1 MNHSPKT
8 TIHVTSI
15 PSHLDRADLK
25 KTFAQYPGFT
35 RISFHADYC
44 FACFEDVDSSTKA
57 IDRIHQ
63 TTDMLAAYA
72 KHGVASNTTPTIAV
86 QPNPILYVSVF
97 PYFTEAELVKIFK
110 SYEGFDST
118 RFFPTHALVRFNSVE
133 NARIALEDLNSTTN
147 LFANYSTKGAK
158 NGFSRGP
165 SSGALSAMGRSEEV
179 PDRQGAGM
187 SNTVASAA
195 LGGSGANIN
204 GVNSSVPRHTIHV
217 TNIKLSK
224 LGLKDFFSTM
234 TGFRKIAFYQD
245 YCFVIFD
252 DVKAAAQA
260 IEDILF
266 KTKMKANFA
275 KAEFTPHPPPSVG
288 QANSIIRIS
297 DFPPNTTDND
307 LYEFFESY
315 ECFQDIQYYH
325 ASCLVYFDD
334 VASARKSLEDIN
346 ATTNFTAI
354 YSKKGM
360 SSAAAVAPTGTSK
373 PQSQIP
379 SGSVPPS
386 SPPFVESDPI
396 IHSKSQKP
404 PPPRRLSITSGDTI
418 SPETSHVEV
427 EDADEDETPLSPE
440 DAQSEPTHPQS
451 PNTVTAIQQLSPD
464 SAETL
469 VAQLTTS
476 APPQGTG
483 TPKFLPTSPNLGNQP
498 TQGPVLVR
506 SSQLDPNAPAFA
518 QSSQAVGG
526 GAIPREGEEAQKP
539 IGFNSSLGNY
549 IAGPPSMFMPVQ
561 LEGRGS
567 SSTLNE
573 ENSQSFEDQGRQSQQ
588 GPMDG
593 FHPYMIHGG
602 YGQRQQQSPFT
613 PQQLQM
619 QPVFHQ
625 PSFQSQPGNPFPQSI
640 PQQGQQQQ
648 QQQQQQQHGD
658 AQRQQ
663 QRGQNNGPFL
673 DESGMRPINEG
684 MDMYGTDNYL
694 ALTST
699 SHVAQYSTIQTA
711 TMSSLKQLP
720 PFQGTERMTGEMME
734 PHVHGAK
741 LLLESLFLRL
751 QTLERENE
759 QLRGGQ
765 PKGRFVDGWYE
776 PHQGQPHNI
785 QQQHQQQTEQRHNAQ
800 QQQHQQLQLQQ
811 QQEQQQ
817 QQLARQYQQVQF
829 GVQQRMPQQRGGLG
843 MGISPAPSQDTSP
856 LSPRASVV
864 SPPPASQQSLQNSQR
879 NIQMEFEQLMAE
891 NERLKH
897 ENMTLREELS
907 RKNTDLDR
915 MEALHRT
922 VAAVTAGA
930 GSTSPLIQP
939 SNSHLMS
946 AGTLGKPDWG
956 NTHGT
961 SGGLSS
967 PPPSSVLSNG
977 PSISVGTVNGA
988 TTVPTTNGVSH
999 ARSGT
1004 ANGVAPPV
1012 SSGAQM
1018 SVVASAAPGNPHTLF
1033 LQHMQHPLHSHHQQH
1048 GIQQHPLIGH
1058 KFSNPVSPNP
1068 AVAASGPGTVNK
1080 PFPRLPTFSK
1090 W

>member
-25 KTFAQYPGFT
+25 KTFAQYSGFT

-97 PYFTEAELVKIFK
+97 PYFTESELVKIFK

-133 NARIALEDLNSTTN
+133 NARVALEDLNFTTN

-158 NGFSRGP
+158 NGFSRP
-165 SSGALSAMGRSEEV
+165 SSAALSSMGRSEETS
-179 PDRQGAGM
+179 DRQGA
-187 SNTVASAA
+187 VASNPGASGA
-195 LGGSGANIN
+195 LGGSGSGGNSN
-204 GVNSSVPRHTIHV
+204 GVNLSVPKHTIHV

-224 LGLKDFFSTM
+224 LGLKNLFSTM
-234 TGFRKIAFYQD
+234 VGFRKVAFYQD

-315 ECFQDIQYYH
+315 DCFQDIQYYH

-334 VASARKSLEDIN
+334 VASARNSLEDIN

-354 YSKKGM
+354 YSKKGL
-360 SSAAAVAPTGTSK
+360 SSAATTVPPGSANSSK
-373 PQSQIP
+373 TQNQKPMESAQ
-379 SGSVPPS
+379 PPS
-386 SPPFVESDPI
+386 SPPFVESEPV
-396 IHSKSQKP
+396 IHSKSEKLS
-404 PPPRRLSITSGDTI
+404 PPRRLSITSEDTQSGQY
-418 SPETSHVEV
+418 SPIEQQHDVE
-427 EDADEDETPLSPE
+427 APTSPE
-440 DAQSEPTHPQS
+440 DVPRAPTQAQSPT
-451 PNTVTAIQQLSPD
+451 TAAATQQLSPD

-476 APPQGTG
+476 APQQSTG
-483 TPKFLPTSPNLGNQP
+483 APKFAPISPTLGNQ
-498 TQGPVLVR
+498 TSQGLAPAR
-506 SSQLDPNAPAFA
+506 NSQLDPNAPAFA
-518 QSSQAVGG
+518 QSNQAIGG
-526 GAIPREGEEAQKP
+526 TAPREGEGQKA

-549 IAGPPSMFMPVQ
+549 LAGPPSMFMPAQ

-567 SSTLNE
+567 SSTLNDD
-573 ENSQSFEDQGRQSQQ
+573 NSQSYPGEDPLTQAQHGT
-588 GPMDG
+588 MDG
-593 FHPYMIHGG
+593 FHPYMIQVG
-602 YGQRQQQSPFT
+602 YEQRHQQPYIQ
-613 PQQLQM
+613 QQLQM

-625 PSFQSQPGNPFPQSI
+625 QSFQSQPGNPYPQSM

-648 QQQQQQQHGD
+648 QPQQQQQGEP
-658 AQRQQ
+658 QRQQ
-663 QRGQNNGPFL
+663 QRGQSNGPFL
-673 DESGMRPINEG
+673 DESGMRPVNEG
-684 MDMYGTDNYL
+684 MDAYSTNNYL

-699 SHVAQYSTIQTA
+699 SHVAQYSTIQTSTIGA
-711 TMSSLKQLP
+711 LKQVP
-720 PFQGTERMTGEMME
+720 PFQATERMTGEMIE
-734 PHVHGAK
+734 SYVHGAK
-741 LLLESLFLRL
+741 ALLDALFLRV
-751 QTLERENE
+751 QTLEREND

-765 PKGRFVDGWYE
+765 PKGRFMDGWYE
-776 PHQGQPHNI
+776 PHQAPPHNS
-785 QQQHQQQTEQRHNAQ
+785 QQQHQQPTVQQHNAQ
-800 QQQHQQLQLQQ
+800 HQQQQQLQLQQ
-811 QQEQQQ
+811 EQEQQQ
-817 QQLARQYQQVQF
+817 QHIAQQFQQVPF
-829 GVQQRMPQQRGGLG
+829 GGPQRIPQQMRGG
-843 MGISPAPSQDTSP
+843 GIPTGPTQDTNP
-856 LSPRASVV
+856 LSPRAGVI
-864 SPPPASQQSLQNSQR
+864 SPPPASQSSQR
-879 NIQMEFEQLMAE
+879 NIQMEFEQLVAE
-891 NERLKH
+891 NERLRH
-897 ENMTLREELS
+897 ENMVLREELS
-907 RKNTDLDR
+907 RKNTDLER
-915 MEALHRT
+915 MESLHRT

-939 SNSHLMS
+939 SNGHMMGG
-946 AGTLGKPDWG
+946 GTLQLNGKPDWA
-956 NTHGT
+956 HGT
-961 SGGLSS
+961 GGGLSS
-967 PPPSSVLSNG
+967 PPPSSMV
-977 PSISVGTVNGA
+977 PSKSDGTVNGT
-988 TTVPTTNGVSH
+988 TTVPATNGVSST
-999 ARSGT
+999 RSGT
-1004 ANGVAPPV
+1004 ANGVALPV

-1018 SVVASAAPGNPHTLF
+1018 SGVASFAAGNPHTLF
-1033 LQHMQHPLHSHHQQH
+1033 LQHMQHPVHSHHHQH
-1048 GIQQHPLIGH
+1048 GIQQNPLMGH
-1058 KFSNPVSPNP
+1058 KFSNPVSPKP
-1068 AVAASGPGTVNK
+1068 AVAASGPGLVNK